1 MSIKSLAFLSIRV
14 VSICFFVLGVRYIG
28 NIASI
33 TMPGFMDI
41 SDPGY
46 AEVFIRFSIP
56 AIVFFVF
63 SVILWIFSIR
73 ISSYLVL
80 RENNNND
87 SINLDIEKLEPIVYS
102 ILGVILL
109 AISIPELIR
118 YISQAMMIDKDIFM
132 YQKHMW
138 YSSIAVEVVKILL
151 GIYLVLQAN
160 TIKKLIHRLRKI
172 GVEK

>member
-1 MSIKSLAFLSIRV
+1 
-14 VSICFFVLGVRYIG
+14 
-28 NIASI
+28 
-33 TMPGFMDI
+33 MPGFMDV

-63 SVILWIFSIR
+63 SIILWIFSKR
-73 ISSYLVL
+73 ISGYLVL

-87 SINLDIEKLEPIVYS
+87 STNLDIEKLEPIVYS
-102 ILGVILL
+102 ILGVIWI

-118 YISQAMMIDKDIFM
+118 YISQAIMIDKAMMMAQTYIW
-132 YQKHMW
+132 QI
-138 YSSIAVEVVKILL
+138 YSSIAVETIKIVL
-151 GIYLVLQAN
+151 GICLVLQAN
-160 TIKKLIHRLRKI
+160 TIKKIVHRLRKI